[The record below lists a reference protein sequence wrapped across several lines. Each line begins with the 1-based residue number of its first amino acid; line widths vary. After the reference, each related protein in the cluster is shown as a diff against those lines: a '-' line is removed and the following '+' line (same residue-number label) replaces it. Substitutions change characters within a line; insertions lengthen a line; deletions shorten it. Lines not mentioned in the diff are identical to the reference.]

1 MQRNVNDWERI
12 ASLAAASFLLW
23 SAWKRNQRGAART
36 RTALTAA
43 GLIGRAATGYC
54 PVNAVLGRGRRRDDT
69 RDALRGSRGTFLR
82 ERVIVRAPV
91 EKLYSFWRDPANLPS
106 VMPYLE
112 SVEPI
117 DATRS
122 HWTVAGPAGTRLEW
136 DAQIINE
143 VPFETIGWQ
152 SLPGAD
158 VASAGSVHFREL
170 GSGLT
175 EVVVTMQYDPPAGHL
190 GASAAAL
197 AGASAGQR
205 VQRALQEFRKAM
217 ETSGQ
222 RASYAT
228 PPPSTRANPTRRSPC
243 PTR

>member
-1 MQRNVNDWERI
+1 MQRNVNDWERV

-23 SAWKRNQRGAART
+23 SAWKMKQRGAART
-36 RTALTAA
+36 RVALTAA

-54 PVNAVLGRGRRRDDT
+54 PVNALLGRGRQRDDT
-69 RDALRGSRGTFLR
+69 RQALGGHKGTFLR

-122 HWTVAGPAGTRLEW
+122 HWKVAGPAGTCLEW
-136 DAQIINE
+136 DAEVINE
-143 VPFETIGWQ
+143 IPFETIGWQ

-170 GSGLT
+170 GSGHT
-175 EVVVTMQYDPPAGHL
+175 EVIVTMQYDPPAGRL

-197 AGASAGQR
+197 VGASAGQR
-205 VQRALQEFRKAM
+205 VQRALQEFKRSM
-217 ETSGQ
+217 EMSGQ
-222 RASYAT
+222 RASFAT
-228 PPPSTRANPTRRSPC
+228 I
-243 PTR
+243 

>member
-23 SAWKRNQRGAART
+23 SAWKMKQRGGART

-54 PVNAVLGRGRRRDDT
+54 PVNALLGRERRRDDT
-69 RDALRGSRGTFLR
+69 RRALSGQRGTFLR

-117 DATRS
+117 NATRS
-122 HWTVAGPAGTRLEW
+122 HWTIAGPAGTRLEW
-136 DAQIINE
+136 DADVINE

-158 VASAGSVHFREL
+158 VASAGSVHFREI
-170 GSGLT
+170 GNGLT
-175 EVVVTMQYDPPAGHL
+175 EVVVTMQYDPPAGRL
-190 GASAAAL
+190 GASIASL
-197 AGASAGQR
+197 VGVSAGKR
-205 VQRALQEFRKAM
+205 VRQALQDFKQSM
-217 ETSGQ
+217 EVSGQ
-222 RASYAT
+222 RASFAT
-228 PPPSTRANPTRRSPC
+228 I
-243 PTR
+243 

>member
-23 SAWKRNQRGAART
+23 SAWKMKQRGGART

-54 PVNAVLGRGRRRDDT
+54 PVNALLGRERRRDDT
-69 RDALRGSRGTFLR
+69 RRALSGQRGTFLR

-117 DATRS
+117 NATRS
-122 HWTVAGPAGTRLEW
+122 HWTIAGPAGTRLEW
-136 DAQIINE
+136 DADVINE

-158 VASAGSVHFREL
+158 VASAGSVHFREI
-170 GSGLT
+170 GNGLT
-175 EVVVTMQYDPPAGHL
+175 EVVVTMQYDPPAGRL
-190 GASAAAL
+190 GASIASL
-197 AGASAGQR
+197 VGASAGKR
-205 VQRALQEFRKAM
+205 VRQALQDFKQSM
-217 ETSGQ
+217 EVSGQ
-222 RASYAT
+222 RASFAT
-228 PPPSTRANPTRRSPC
+228 I
-243 PTR
+243 

>member
-23 SAWKRNQRGAART
+23 SAWKMTKENRTGAART

-43 GLIGRAATGYC
+43 GLIARAATGYC
-54 PVNAVLGRGRRRDDT
+54 PVNAMLGRGRRRDDT
-69 RDALRGSRGTFLR
+69 RRALGGGRGTFVR
-82 ERVIVRAPV
+82 ERVIVRAPI
-91 EKLYSFWRDPANLPS
+91 ERLYNFWRDPANLPS

-117 DATRS
+117 NATRS
-122 HWTVAGPAGTRLEW
+122 HWTIAGPAGTRLEW
-136 DAQIINE
+136 DADVINE

-175 EVVVTMQYDPPAGHL
+175 EVVVTMQYDPPAGRL
-190 GASAAAL
+190 GASVAAL

-205 VQRALQEFRKAM
+205 VQSALQDFKRSM
-217 ETSGQ
+217 EGIGQ
-222 RASYAT
+222 RASFAT
-228 PPPSTRANPTRRSPC
+228 M
-243 PTR
+243 